1 MRFSWGYPI
10 AVAAAFVACKG
21 GGERPADAVP
31 GPAESTSAAAPQVV
45 NGTPPKEKPKAVARE
60 GSTIA
65 RSPSNDALYVADE
78 DRGVVHVI
86 TMPVDVDRPPVT
98 VKVPGQPA
106 QVLALADRVL
116 VTIRSEGAIA
126 PGTDLLPEERA
137 ASAPAAAPS
146 SSASAAPAAVKPKG
160 PEKYEKPK
168 TVPSATGSGL
178 LLVMRPDAEK
188 GLVVESKVELPE
200 DAWGVAVTPDEK
212 TALVTSAWTHKVSGV
227 EIATGKT
234 RFSVDVAREPRA
246 VVVHP
251 NGKAAYVTHLVGTA
265 LTKIEGID
273 GEAASARR
281 IELPASPLRTPVGM
295 KSNASLAYSAVLSP
309 DGSRLYVPRH
319 ALGGM
324 GPQVWMGVSAVDV
337 LLTKDDSPLAPSR
350 VAGPTMT
357 THEATGLAADQETGG
372 DGPRTAPN
380 PFVQPRAVVYRKSSD
395 TLLVA
400 SEGTD
405 ELASLLA
412 GPVDPALFVKGTFE
426 LRKDPDPKYK
436 VATACG
442 APSGIALAE
451 NERTAWVFCRSTH
464 TLLVVPLED
473 QSPQR
478 LMRLGEEP
486 LPAQAALG
494 RKLYYNGSDEVTSGG
509 MGCAGCHPEGR
520 EDGHVW
526 HERDAVGQGPNFFAG
541 AANMPGWD
549 AEKGTGGGFAR
560 QTPMLAGR
568 VVYEGP
574 YGWHAESPNLSHRL
588 TNGFLLHRW
597 GDLPYGHDRKEL
609 TERAMALRAFL
620 RQGLVPPPR
629 KARELSEEEKRGQ
642 EVFLRVE
649 TKCAGCHV
657 PDMDYSDRAPY
668 PVYSKLEPPKT
679 FDADPE
685 LAYKTPSLRF
695 VGGTAPY
702 AHDGRFSTL
711 EELIDLN
718 DDRMGNTNQLTRPER
733 AALVA
738 FLRTL

>member
-21 GGERPADAVP
+21 GGEKTAGPTP
-31 GPAESTSAAAPQVV
+31 SPAETTSAAA
-45 NGTPPKEKPKAVARE
+45 NGAATAPAPKEKPKAVARE

-65 RSPSNDALYVADE
+65 RSPSDDALYVADE
-78 DRGVVHVI
+78 ERGVVHVI
-86 TMPVDVDRPPVT
+86 AMPVDVAKPAQT

-126 PGTDLLPEERA
+126 PGTDLSPEERE
-137 ASAPAAAPS
+137 ASAAPAPTA
-146 SSASAAPAAVKPKG
+146 SASAAPAVTKAKG

-168 TVPSATGSGL
+168 TVPSATGPGL
-178 LLVMRPDAEK
+178 LLVMRKDAEK
-188 GLVVESKVELPE
+188 GLVVESRIELPE
-200 DAWGVAVTPDEK
+200 DAWGVAVTPDES
-212 TALVTSAWTHKVSGV
+212 TAIVTSAWTHKVSGV
-227 EIATGKT
+227 DLATGKV

-246 VVVHP
+246 AVVHP
-251 NGKAAYVTHLVGTA
+251 SGKAVYVTHLVGTD
-265 LTKIEGID
+265 LTRIDGID

-281 IELPASPLRTPVGM
+281 IKLPASPLRTPVGAT
-295 KSNASLAYSAVLSP
+295 SNASLAYSAVLSP
-309 DGSRLYVPRH
+309 DGKKLYVARH

-337 LLTKDDSPLAPSR
+337 LLTTDDTPLAPTR
-350 VAGPTMT
+350 LAGPKT
-357 THEATGLAADQETGG
+357 TAEDATGLVEDQETGG
-372 DGPRTAPN
+372 EGPRTAPN
-380 PFVQPRAVVYRKSSD
+380 PFVQPRAIVYKKSTD

-405 ELASLLA
+405 ALSELYA
-412 GPVDPALFVKGTFE
+412 GPIDPALFIAGGVE
-426 LRKDPDPKYK
+426 LRTDPDPKYK
-436 VATACG
+436 VATGCG
-442 APSGIALAE
+442 APSGIALAADE
-451 NERTAWVFCRSTH
+451 KSAYVFCRATH
-464 TLLVVPLED
+464 SMEVAFFHSGKN
-473 QSPQR
+473 Q

-494 RKLYYNGSDEVTSGG
+494 RKLYYNGTDEVTSGG

-520 EDGHVW
+520 DDGHVW
-526 HERDAVGQGPNFFAG
+526 HERAAVGQGPNFFAG

-549 AEKGTGGGFAR
+549 VEQKTGGGFAR

-574 YGWHAESPNLSHRL
+574 YGWHAESPHLTHRL

-620 RQGLVPPPR
+620 RLGLVPPPR
-629 KARELSEEEKRGQ
+629 KTRELSDEEKKGQ

-657 PDMDYSDRAPY
+657 PEMDYSDRAPY
-668 PVYSKLEPPKT
+668 PVYSKLPPPES
-679 FDADPE
+679 FEADPE
-685 LAYKTPSLRF
+685 LGYKTPSLRF

-711 EELIDLN
+711 EELIERN
-718 DDRMGNTNQLTRPER
+718 DDRMGNTNQLTKPER
-733 AALVA
+733 TALVA

>member
-10 AVAAAFVACKG
+10 AVAAAVVACKG
-21 GGERPADAVP
+21 GGEKP
-31 GPAESTSAAAPQVV
+31 GEPTPSPAETTSAGAPSAAEAPAA
-45 NGTPPKEKPKAVARE
+45 PKEKRKAVARE

-65 RSPSNDALYVADE
+65 RSPSDDVMYVADE

-86 TMPVDVDRPPVT
+86 TMPVDVEKPART
-98 VKVPGQPA
+98 VKVPGQPT

-126 PGTDLLPEERA
+126 PGTDLKPEERE
-137 ASAPAAAPS
+137 
-146 SSASAAPAAVKPKG
+146 ASAAPAPTASASVAPVVTKAKG

-168 TVPSATGSGL
+168 TVPSATGPGL

-188 GLVVESKVELPE
+188 GLVVESRVELPE
-200 DAWGVAVTPDEK
+200 DAWGVAVTPDES

-227 EIATGKT
+227 EIATGKV
-234 RFSVDVAREPRA
+234 RFSVDVGREPRA

-251 NGKAAYVTHLVGTA
+251 SGKAAYVTHLVGTD
-265 LTKIEGID
+265 LTRIDGID

-281 IELPASPLRTPVGM
+281 ITLPASPLRTEVGA

-309 DGSRLYVPRH
+309 DGKKLYVPRH
-319 ALGGM
+319 ALGGL

-337 LLTKDDSPLAPSR
+337 LLTTDDTPLAPTR
-350 VAGPTMT
+350 LAGPKMT
-357 THEATGLAADQETGG
+357 TPQAAGMATDQETGG
-372 DGPRTAPN
+372 AGPRSAPN
-380 PFVQPRAVVYRKSSD
+380 PFVQPRAVVYRKSTD

-405 ELASLLA
+405 DLLEFYA
-412 GPVDPALFVKGTFE
+412 GPIDPALFVAARHE

-436 VATACG
+436 VATGCG
-442 APSGIALAE
+442 APSGIALAAD
-451 NERTAWVFCRSTH
+451 ERSAYVFCRATH
-464 TLLVVPLED
+464 SMEVVFFD
-473 QSPQR
+473 ARRNQ

-486 LPAQAALG
+486 LPAEAALG
-494 RKLYYNGSDEVTSGG
+494 RRLYYNGSDEVMSGG
-509 MGCAGCHPEGR
+509 MGCAGCHPDGR
-520 EDGHVW
+520 DDGHVW
-526 HERDAVGQGPNFFAG
+526 HEVAAVGQHPNFFAG
-541 AANMPGWD
+541 AANIPGWG
-549 AEKGTGGGFAR
+549 AENGTNGGFAR

-574 YGWHAESPNLSHRL
+574 YGWHAESPHLTHRL

-620 RQGLVPPPR
+620 RLGLVPPPR
-629 KARELSEEEKRGQ
+629 KARELSEEEKKGQ
-642 EVFLRVE
+642 EMFLRVE

-657 PDMDYSDRAPY
+657 PEMEYSDRAPY
-668 PVYSKLEPPKT
+668 PIYSKLAPPEG
-679 FDADPE
+679 FAPDQE
-685 LAYKTPSLRF
+685 LGFKTPSLRF

-711 EELIDLN
+711 EELIEQN
-718 DDRMGNTNQLTRPER
+718 DDRMGNTNQLTKPER

>member
-21 GGERPADAVP
+21 GGEKTAGPTP
-31 GPAESTSAAAPQVV
+31 SPAETTSAAA
-45 NGTPPKEKPKAVARE
+45 NGAAEAPTPKERPKAVARE

-65 RSPSNDALYVADE
+65 RSPSDDALYVADE

-86 TMPVDVDRPPVT
+86 AMPVDVDKPAKA

-126 PGTDLLPEERA
+126 PGTDLSPEERE
-137 ASAPAAAPS
+137 ASAAPAPTA
-146 SSASAAPAAVKPKG
+146 SASAAPAVTKAKG
-160 PEKYEKPK
+160 PEVYVKPK
-168 TVPSATGSGL
+168 TVPSATGAGL

-188 GLVVESKVELPE
+188 GLVVESRIELPE
-200 DAWGVAVTPDEK
+200 DAWGVAVTPDESM
-212 TALVTSAWTHKVSGV
+212 ALVTSAWTHQVSGV
-227 EIATGKT
+227 EIATGKV
-234 RFSVDVAREPRA
+234 RFSLDVPREPRA

-251 NGKAAYVTHLVGTA
+251 SGKAAYVTHLVGTD
-265 LTKIEGID
+265 LTRIDGID
-273 GEAASARR
+273 GAAAFSHP
-281 IELPASPLRTPVGM
+281 IKLPASPLRTPVGT

-309 DGSRLYVPRH
+309 DGKKLYVARH
-319 ALGGM
+319 ALGGL

-337 LLTKDDSPLAPSR
+337 LLTNDDTPLAPTR
-350 VAGPTMT
+350 LAAPKMT
-357 THEATGLAADQETGG
+357 TPQAAGMATDGETGG
-372 DGPRTAPN
+372 DGPRSTPN
-380 PFVQPRAVVYRKSSD
+380 PFVQPRAIVYRKSTD

-405 ELASLLA
+405 ELAELHA
-412 GPVDPALFVKGTFE
+412 GPIDPALFVAAKVE
-426 LRKDPDPKYK
+426 LRKDLDPKYK
-436 VATACG
+436 VATGCG
-442 APSGIALAE
+442 APSGIALGADD
-451 NERTAWVFCRSTH
+451 RSAFVFCRATH
-464 TLLVVPLED
+464 SVEVVFFD
-473 QSPQR
+473 SRKNQW
-478 LMRLGEEP
+478 MRLGEEP

-494 RKLYYNGSDEVTSGG
+494 RRLYYNGSDEVTSGG

-520 EDGHVW
+520 DDGHVW
-526 HERDAVGQGPNFFAG
+526 HEAQAVGQHPNFFAG
-541 AANMPGWD
+541 AANIPIWD
-549 AEKGTGGGFAR
+549 GDKGTNGGFAR

-574 YGWHAESPNLSHRL
+574 YGWHGESPHLTHRL

-620 RQGLVPPPR
+620 RLGLVPPPR
-629 KARELSEEEKRGQ
+629 KARELSAMEKKGQ

-657 PDMDYSDRAPY
+657 PEMDYSDRAPY
-668 PVYSKLEPPKT
+668 PVYSKLPPPEG
-679 FDADPE
+679 FEADPE
-685 LAYKTPSLRF
+685 LGYKTPSLRF

-711 EELIDLN
+711 EELVERN
-718 DDRMGNTNQLTRPER
+718 DDRMGNTNQLTKEER
-733 AALVA
+733 IALVA
-738 FLRTL
+738 FLGTL

>member
-21 GGERPADAVP
+21 GGETPAGP
-31 GPAESTSAAAPQVV
+31 TPAETTSAAAPSVAEAPA
-45 NGTPPKEKPKAVARE
+45 PPKEKPKAVARE

-65 RSPSNDALYVADE
+65 RSPMDDALYVADE

-86 TMPVDVDRPPVT
+86 AAPVDVEKPART

-126 PGTDLLPEERA
+126 PGTELSPEERT
-137 ASAPAAAPS
+137 ASAAPAPTT
-146 SSASAAPAAVKPKG
+146 SASAAPAVAKAKG

-168 TVPSATGSGL
+168 TVPSATGPGL

-188 GLVVESKVELPE
+188 GLVIASRIELPE
-200 DAWGVAVTPDEK
+200 DAWGVAVTPDES
-212 TALVTSAWTHKVSGV
+212 TAIVTSAWTHKVSGV
-227 EIATGKT
+227 DLATGKV
-234 RFSVDVAREPRA
+234 RFTVDVAREPRA

-251 NGKAAYVTHLVGTA
+251 SGKAAYVTHLVGTE
-265 LTKIEGID
+265 LTRIDGID
-273 GEAASARR
+273 GEAASAKR
-281 IELPASPLRTPVGM
+281 IKLPASPLRTPVGM
-295 KSNASLAYSAVLSP
+295 TSNASLAYSAVLSP
-309 DGSRLYVPRH
+309 DGKKLYVPRH
-319 ALGGM
+319 ALGGL

-337 LLTKDDSPLAPSR
+337 LLTKDDTPLAPTR
-350 VAGPTMT
+350 LAGPKMT
-357 THEATGLAADQETGG
+357 ASAATGMVDDPETGG
-372 DGPRTAPN
+372 AGPRSMPN
-380 PFVQPRAVVYRKSSD
+380 PFVQPRAVVYMKSRD

-405 ELASLLA
+405 ELVELYA
-412 GPVDPALFVKGTFE
+412 GPIDPSLFIAGKVE

-436 VATACG
+436 VATGCG
-442 APSGIALAE
+442 APSGIALAA
-451 NERTAWVFCRSTH
+451 NERTAYVFCRATH
-464 TLLVVPLED
+464 SMEVVFFD
-473 QSPQR
+473 SGRNQ

-494 RKLYYNGSDEVTSGG
+494 RQLYYNGTDDVTSGG

-520 EDGHVW
+520 DDGHVW
-526 HERDAVGQGPNFFAG
+526 HEAAAVTESPNFFAG
-541 AANMPGWD
+541 AANIPGWA
-549 AEKGTGGGFAR
+549 AEKGVNGGLAR

-574 YGWHAESPNLSHRL
+574 YGWHAESPNLTHRL

-597 GDLPYGHDRKEL
+597 GALPYGHERKEL

-620 RQGLVPPPR
+620 RLGLVPPPR
-629 KARELSEEEKRGQ
+629 KAREMTDEEKKGQ

-668 PVYSKLEPPKT
+668 PVYSKLPPLQG
-679 FDADPE
+679 FDEDPE
-685 LAYKTPSLRF
+685 LGYKTPSLRF

-711 EELIDLN
+711 EELIERN
-718 DDRMGNTNQLTRPER
+718 DDRMGNTNQLTKPER